1 MLYSSG
7 VDVFRAV
14 VRQGSFIG
22 AAKELGISGAAV
34 SKQIKRLEQRLN
46 LVLFYRTTRRVVPTE
61 AAQRLAEQ
69 LFRSD
74 DEFDTLLDQLS
85 DAQLSPS
92 GRLRVNVPMSFGELF
107 LRRPIAV
114 YAKQYPEVVV
124 DVDFDDRRV
133 HLVEDGYDL
142 VVRIGVLED
151 SGLIARRV
159 GDCPLYLCAS
169 PDLIASWGHPEAPGD
184 VSAMPAVI
192 YSLAS
197 GGISWS
203 CRGDDGETHSVA
215 LRPALYAN
223 SAGMMLE
230 ACLAGVGVAILPH
243 FSCADALASG
253 HLRRLLP
260 GFETVPDRG
269 IYVVY
274 PDKRFV
280 PLKVRSF
287 IDVIASEL
295 SAGIDGGHHLEGAA
309 SRG

>member
-7 VDVFRAV
+7 IDVFRAV
-14 VRQGSFIG
+14 IRQGSFVG
-22 AAKELGISGAAV
+22 AAQELGISGAAV
-34 SKQIKRLEQRLN
+34 SKQVKRLEQRLN
-46 LVLFYRTTRRVVPTE
+46 LVLFYRTTRSVVPTE

-74 DEFDTLLDQLS
+74 DEFDTLLDQLG
-85 DAQLSPS
+85 DAQLIPS

-114 YAKQYPEVVV
+114 YARRYPEVVV

-169 PDLIASWGHPEAPGD
+169 PDLVATFGQPRTASD

-192 YSLAS
+192 YSIAS
-197 GGISWS
+197 GGTSWS
-203 CRGDDGETHSVA
+203 CRDEDGETYSVG

-230 ACLAGVGVAILPH
+230 ACLAGVGIAILPD
-243 FSCADALASG
+243 FSCAEALADGS
-253 HLRRLLP
+253 LVRLLP
-260 GFETVPDRG
+260 GFDTVPDRG
-269 IYVVY
+269 IYVIY

-287 IDVIASEL
+287 IEVIAAEL
-295 SAGIDGGHHLEGAA
+295 GTGAGSGHAPKGVGA
-309 SRG
+309 SV

>member
-7 VDVFRAV
+7 IDVFRAV

-22 AAKELGISGAAV
+22 AANELGISGAAV
-34 SKQIKRLEQRLN
+34 SKQIKRLEQRLSI
-46 LVLFYRTTRRVVPTE
+46 VLFYRTTRSVVPTE
-61 AAQRLAEQ
+61 AARRLAEQ

-74 DEFDTLLDQLS
+74 DEFDSLLDQLS

-114 YAKQYPEVVV
+114 YAKRYPEVVV

-287 IDVIASEL
+287 IDLIASEL

>member
-7 VDVFRAV
+7 IDVFRAV

-22 AAKELGISGAAV
+22 AANELGISGAAV

-46 LVLFYRTTRRVVPTE
+46 IVLFYRTTRSVVPTE
-61 AAQRLAEQ
+61 AARRLAEQ

-74 DEFDTLLDQLS
+74 DEFDSLLDQLS

-114 YAKQYPEVVV
+114 YAKRYPEVVV

-295 SAGIDGGHHLEGAA
+295 SAGIDGGHHPEGAA

>member
-197 GGISWS
+197 DGISWS
-203 CRGDDGETHSVA
+203 CRADDGETHSVA

-295 SAGIDGGHHLEGAA
+295 SAGIDGGHHPEGAA

>member
-14 VRQGSFIG
+14 IRQGSFVG
-22 AAKELGISGAAV
+22 AAQELGISGAAV

-46 LVLFYRTTRRVVPTE
+46 LVLFYRTTRSVVPTE
-61 AAQRLAEQ
+61 AAQRLAAQ

-74 DEFDTLLDQLS
+74 DEFDTLLNQLS

-107 LRRPIAV
+107 LRRPIAA
-114 YAKQYPEVVV
+114 YAKQYPQVVV

-159 GDCPLYLCAS
+159 GNCPLYLCAS
-169 PDLIASWGHPEAPGD
+169 PDLIANCGRPQKPTD
-184 VSAMPAVI
+184 LSALPAVI
-192 YSLAS
+192 YSIAAD
-197 GGISWS
+197 GTSWS
-203 CRGDDGETHSVA
+203 CRGQDGNSHSVA

-230 ACLAGVGVAILPH
+230 ACLAGVGVALLPL
-243 FSCADALASG
+243 FSCAEALADG
-253 HLRRLLP
+253 RLVRLLP
-260 GFETVPDRG
+260 SFDTVPDRG

-287 IDVIASEL
+287 IDVIAAEL
-295 SAGIDGGHHLEGAA
+295 RSGNGDDYHLHGAVNNV
-309 SRG
+309 

>member
-1 MLYSSG
+1 MLYSSA
-7 VDVFRAV
+7 VDIFRAV
-14 VRQGSFIG
+14 MKRGSFVG
-22 AAKELGISGAAV
+22 AADELGISGAAV
-34 SKQIKRLEQRLN
+34 SKQIKSLEQRLN
-46 LVLFYRTTRRVVPTE
+46 LVLFYRTTRSVVPTE
-61 AAQRLAEQ
+61 AAERLAD
-69 LFRSD
+69 LLARGH
-74 DEFDTLLDQLS
+74 DELGSLLDELG
-85 DAQLSPS
+85 DAQSRPS

-114 YAKQYPEVVV
+114 YARQYPDVIV

-159 GDCPLYLCAS
+159 GDCPLYMCA
-169 PDLIASWGHPEAPGD
+169 APRLLEDHSLPTGPSD
-184 VSAMPAVI
+184 ISALPAVI

-197 GGISWS
+197 AASSLS
-203 CRGDDGETHSVA
+203 CRDAAGVQTTVA
-215 LRPALYAN
+215 LRPTLYAN
-223 SAGMMLE
+223 SAGMMLD
-230 ACLAGVGVAILPH
+230 ACIEGVGVAILPH

-253 HLRRLLP
+253 RLVRLLP
-260 GFETVPDRG
+260 AFETVPDLG

-287 IDVIASEL
+287 IDVIAAELASEEARLAL
-295 SAGIDGGHHLEGAA
+295 S
-309 SRG
+309 

>member
-7 VDVFRAV
+7 IDVFRAV
-14 VRQGSFIG
+14 IRQGSFVG
-22 AAKELGISGAAV
+22 AAQELGISGAAV

-46 LVLFYRTTRRVVPTE
+46 LVLFYRTTRSVVPTE
-61 AAQRLAEQ
+61 AANRLAAQ

-114 YAKQYPEVVV
+114 YARQYPDVVV

-169 PDLIASWGHPEAPGD
+169 PDLIARSGQPRRPAD
-184 VSAMPAVI
+184 VSALPAVI
-192 YSLAS
+192 YSIAS
-197 GGISWS
+197 GGTSWS
-203 CRGDDGETHSVA
+203 CRGPDGEAHSVA

-230 ACLAGVGVAILPH
+230 ACLAGVGVAILPD
-243 FSCADALASG
+243 FSCSEALADG
-253 HLRRLLP
+253 RLARLLP
-260 GFETVPDRG
+260 DFDTVPDRG

-287 IDVIASEL
+287 IDVIAAEL
-295 SAGIDGGHHLEGAA
+295 GAGTGIGHPAESGGDSL
-309 SRG
+309 

>member
-1 MLYSSG
+1 MLYSSS
-7 VDVFRAV
+7 VDIFRAV
-14 VRQGSFIG
+14 MKRGSFVG
-22 AAKELGISGAAV
+22 AADELGISGAAV
-34 SKQIKRLEQRLN
+34 SKQIKSLEQRLN
-46 LVLFYRTTRRVVPTE
+46 LVLFYRTTRSVVPTE
-61 AAQRLAEQ
+61 AAERLAD
-69 LFRSD
+69 LLARGH
-74 DEFDTLLDQLS
+74 DEFGSLLDELG
-85 DAQLSPS
+85 DAQSRPS

-107 LRRPIAV
+107 LRRPIAI
-114 YAKQYPEVVV
+114 YARQFPDVTV

-159 GDCPLYLCAS
+159 GDCPLYLCA
-169 PDLIASWGHPEAPGD
+169 APRLVEDHGLPTGPAD
-184 VSAMPAVI
+184 IPALPAVI

-197 GGISWS
+197 VASSWS
-203 CRGDDGETHSVA
+203 CRDAKGVQTTVP

-223 SAGMMLE
+223 SAGMMLD
-230 ACLAGVGVAILPH
+230 ACIEGVGVAILPH

-253 HLRRLLP
+253 RLVRLLSA
-260 GFETVPDRG
+260 FDTVPDLG

-287 IDVIASEL
+287 IDVIAAELASEEARLAL
-295 SAGIDGGHHLEGAA
+295 S
-309 SRG
+309 

>member
-169 PDLIASWGHPEAPGD
+169 PELIASWGHPEAPGD

>member
-7 VDVFRAV
+7 IDVFCAV

-22 AAKELGISGAAV
+22 AARELGISGAAV

-46 LVLFYRTTRRVVPTE
+46 IVLFYRTTRRVVPTE
-61 AAQRLAEQ
+61 AAQQLAEQ

-74 DEFDTLLDQLS
+74 DEFDTLLDQLN
-85 DAQLSPS
+85 DAQLRPS

-107 LRRPIAV
+107 LRRPIAL

-243 FSCADALASG
+243 FSCADALASR

-295 SAGIDGGHHLEGAA
+295 SAGIDGGHHPEGAA

>member
-7 VDVFRAV
+7 IDVFRAV

-22 AAKELGISGAAV
+22 AANELGISGAAV

-46 LVLFYRTTRRVVPTE
+46 IVLFYRTTRSVVPTE
-61 AAQRLAEQ
+61 SARRLAEQ

-74 DEFDTLLDQLS
+74 DEFDSLLEQLS

-151 SGLIARRV
+151 SGLIARKV

-169 PDLIASWGHPEAPGD
+169 PDLIGSWGHPSAPGD

-192 YSLAS
+192 YSLTS
-197 GGISWS
+197 GGTGWS
-203 CRGDDGETHSVA
+203 CRGDDGETYSVA

-243 FSCADALASG
+243 FSCADVLASG

-295 SAGIDGGHHLEGAA
+295 SAGIDDGHHPESVA

>member
-1 MLYSSG
+1 MLYASSF
-7 VDVFRAV
+7 DSFRAV
-14 VRQGSFIG
+14 MKRGSFIG
-22 AAKELGISGAAV
+22 AADELGVSGAAI
-34 SKQIKRLEQRLN
+34 SKQVKSLEQRLN

-61 AAQRLAEQ
+61 AAQRLAD
-69 LFRSD
+69 LLHRGH
-74 DEFDTLLDQLS
+74 DEFGALLDQLG
-85 DAQLSPS
+85 DAQSRPS

-107 LRRPIAV
+107 LRRPIAI
-114 YAKQYPEVVV
+114 YARQYPDVIV

-159 GDCPLYLCAS
+159 GDCPLYMCAAPALVEDHGMPAS
-169 PDLIASWGHPEAPGD
+169 PADIPAL
-184 VSAMPAVI
+184 PAVI
-192 YSLAS
+192 YSLATAAL
-197 GGISWS
+197 SWS
-203 CRGDDGETHSVA
+203 CRGAEGVQTNVA

-223 SAGMMLE
+223 SAGMMLD
-230 ACLAGVGVAILPH
+230 ACIEGVGVAILPH

-253 HLRRLLP
+253 RLVRLLP
-260 GFETVPDRG
+260 AWDTVPDLG

-287 IDVIASEL
+287 IDVIAGEL
-295 SAGIDGGHHLEGAA
+295 AGAA
-309 SRG
+309 AQAAAS

>member
-1 MLYSSG
+1 MVYSTG
-7 VDVFRAV
+7 IEVFSAV
-14 VRQGSFIG
+14 IRQGSFVG
-22 AAKELGISGAAV
+22 AAQELGISGAAV
-34 SKQIKRLEQRLN
+34 SKQVKRLEQRLN
-46 LVLFYRTTRRVVPTE
+46 LVLFYRTTRSVVPTE

-74 DEFDTLLDQLS
+74 DEFDTLLDQLG
-85 DAQLSPS
+85 DAQLIPS

-114 YAKQYPEVVV
+114 YARRYPEVVV

-169 PDLIASWGHPEAPGD
+169 PDLVATFGQPRTASD

-192 YSLAS
+192 YSIAS

-203 CRGDDGETHSVA
+203 CRDEDGETYSVG

-230 ACLAGVGVAILPH
+230 ACLAGVGIAILPD
-243 FSCADALASG
+243 FSCAEALADG
-253 HLRRLLP
+253 RLVRLLP
-260 GFETVPDRG
+260 GFDTVPDRG
-269 IYVVY
+269 IYVIY

-287 IDVIASEL
+287 IEVIAAEL
-295 SAGIDGGHHLEGAA
+295 GTGAGSGHAPKGVGA
-309 SRG
+309 SV

>member
-243 FSCADALASG
+243 FSCADTLASG
-253 HLRRLLP
+253 QLRRLLP

-295 SAGIDGGHHLEGAA
+295 SAGIDGGHHPEGAA

>member
-7 VDVFRAV
+7 IDVFRAV
-14 VRQGSFIG
+14 VRKGSFIG
-22 AAKELGISGAAV
+22 AANELGISGAAV

-46 LVLFYRTTRRVVPTE
+46 IVLFYRTTRSVVPTE
-61 AAQRLAEQ
+61 AARRLAEQ

-74 DEFDTLLDQLS
+74 DEFDSLLDQLS

-169 PDLIASWGHPEAPGD
+169 PELIASWGHPEAPGD

-192 YSLAS
+192 YSLTS

>member
-169 PDLIASWGHPEAPGD
+169 PELIASWGHPEAPGD

-192 YSLAS
+192 YSLTS

-295 SAGIDGGHHLEGAA
+295 SAGIDGGHHPEGAA

>member
-1 MLYSSG
+1 
-7 VDVFRAV
+7 
-14 VRQGSFIG
+14 
-22 AAKELGISGAAV
+22 
-34 SKQIKRLEQRLN
+34 
-46 LVLFYRTTRRVVPTE
+46 
-61 AAQRLAEQ
+61 
-69 LFRSD
+69 
-74 DEFDTLLDQLS
+74 
-85 DAQLSPS
+85 
-92 GRLRVNVPMSFGELF
+92 
-107 LRRPIAV
+107 
-114 YAKQYPEVVV
+114 YPEVVV

-169 PDLIASWGHPEAPGD
+169 PELIASWGHPEAPGD

-192 YSLAS
+192 YSLTS